1 MTLCHRAAT
10 CFPLASDGESAPASE
25 YDASEVFR
33 EGAELTMAPLSRQ
46 LAMRTLT
53 LTFACL
59 LSAFDIRAPIDPST
73 GKEARLDD
81 TAFHTDSLS
90 R

>member
-1 MTLCHRAAT
+1 
-10 CFPLASDGESAPASE
+10 
-25 YDASEVFR
+25 
-33 EGAELTMAPLSRQ
+33 MAPLSRQ

-53 LTFACL
+53 LTVACL

-73 GKEARLDD
+73 GKEAPLDD
-81 TAFHTDSLS
+81 TAFQTDSLS